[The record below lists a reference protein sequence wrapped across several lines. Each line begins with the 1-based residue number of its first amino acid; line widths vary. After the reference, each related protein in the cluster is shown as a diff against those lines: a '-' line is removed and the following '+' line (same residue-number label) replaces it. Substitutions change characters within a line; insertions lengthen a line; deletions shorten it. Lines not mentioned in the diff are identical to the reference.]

1 MSAYLDNAATTKV
14 CPEAAQ
20 AALYAMTE
28 VYGNPSSTHTMGRN
42 ASKLLKSSRE
52 DIAKVLGAS
61 PEELFFTSCGT
72 ESDNWAILS
81 GAEHMRHQGRHIISS
96 TVEHSAVL
104 RSLDLL
110 EKRGYEVTRLAPERD
125 GSISVS
131 SVLDALRE
139 DTVLVSLML
148 INNETGGITDISQ
161 ISKAL
166 KKRGSR
172 ALLHCDAVQGFM
184 KIPFSVKGLG
194 VDMLS
199 ISGHK
204 VHAPKGIGALY
215 IKGGKGL
222 NPIIVGGGQE
232 KGLRSGTEPL
242 PQIAAFASAVKS
254 AYPDMTAHIEKM
266 SRLKAL
272 AVSRLSEEIPGL
284 SVLSG
289 EAPHILSISMP
300 GYRSEVLMN
309 FLEAREIYVSK
320 SSACKRGGR
329 SYVLENCGHRP
340 EVIDGALRI
349 GLSMYTTDEEIHAL
363 CDGLRD
369 ASLSLAKSLR

>member
-28 VYGNPSSTHTMGRN
+28 VYGNPSSTHTMGRS

-148 INNETGGITDISQ
+148 VNNETGGITDISQ

-272 AVSRLSEEIPGL
+272 AVSRLSEEILGL